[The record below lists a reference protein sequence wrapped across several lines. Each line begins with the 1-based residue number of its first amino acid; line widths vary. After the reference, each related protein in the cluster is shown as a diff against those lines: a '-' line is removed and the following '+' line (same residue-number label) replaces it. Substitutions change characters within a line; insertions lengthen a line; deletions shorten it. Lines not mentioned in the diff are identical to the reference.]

1 MENQTEAT
9 THPWPQADPDYTLK
23 ALATLQGPALPGGK
37 HFYKTYTKWVT
48 LNSEQRNKATAYFNS
63 LSDAN
68 KAAVIAQ
75 VHNLEEAA
83 GNEQSQQAAATSAND
98 RARFMHAMV
107 DPQNSIALTEANSPL
122 EREVLDSP
130 DDRKAPWNEIA
141 DNFNNYDLCIYQNAT
156 IQHQNGIPVNPY
168 EPNAGMETLATYT
181 YNINPQD
188 ESRPKRDGA
197 WCEKMWK
204 EIRGSASRINENYKQ
219 SGNQDAENEYT
230 EWIKFCDNFSD
241 VYKYFKAVVPDGTI
255 DNLGRALP
263 GDQQRDSGALGDTDA
278 NGKRQRGLSET
289 PGARNRRRQRQRRAQ
304 MNGTPVSSTSTSP
317 PTAPTASPST
327 NANLSSVIG
336 SELSM
341 NRKLTILQYFANYEG
356 YDPLLLERRDK
367 ANRMMEEEVFD

>member
-1 MENQTEAT
+1 
-9 THPWPQADPDYTLK
+9 
-23 ALATLQGPALPGGK
+23 
-37 HFYKTYTKWVT
+37 
-48 LNSEQRNKATAYFNS
+48 
-63 LSDAN
+63 
-68 KAAVIAQ
+68 
-75 VHNLEEAA
+75 
-83 GNEQSQQAAATSAND
+83 
-98 RARFMHAMV
+98 
-107 DPQNSIALTEANSPL
+107 
-122 EREVLDSP
+122 
-130 DDRKAPWNEIA
+130 
-141 DNFNNYDLCIYQNAT
+141 
-156 IQHQNGIPVNPY
+156 
-168 EPNAGMETLATYT
+168 
-181 YNINPQD
+181 
-188 ESRPKRDGA
+188 
-197 WCEKMWK
+197 MWK

-255 DNLGRALP
+255 DNLGRALL